1 MRARWLPHSTWRSEP
16 HPPTTTAGLGWGGP
30 SPESPLDPLRFWG
43 LTSRPPTL
51 RIVGTEAAG
60 AGGEPAAGRSPARP

>member
-1 MRARWLPHSTWRSEP
+1 MRAGSLTRPGALNPT
-16 HPPTTTAGLGWGGP
+16 PPPPPLVWGGGGP